1 MSVVL
6 KIRAWQAGP
15 AATLPEAAIVN
26 ANAYDHG
33 KGVCKE
39 HIVDIQDGAADNSV
53 GFIGMGRVGA
63 ALSRALAAQGVR
75 VKAIYSRNAWR
86 ARNGAEALPDVAVHT
101 NAQSLVD
108 TCTLIFLT
116 VSDDAIEPVCSAL
129 NWREGQFAV
138 HCSGATE
145 LTALRHA
152 RKAGAQTG
160 GFHPLLAFGT
170 PELALQALPG
180 CTIAIEAEPPLLDT
194 LHDFAAYLDCRP
206 LALPPGSR
214 ALYHA
219 SAHYAGAFL
228 NALLGDAVA
237 IWKSFGATEQQALQ
251 ALIPL
256 ARGTLANALDAGLT
270 ASLPGVISRG
280 DAGTLEKHL
289 AALQAMPAPVEH
301 LYRMLALRNIPVA
314 LARGGINAAQAETLA
329 GLLNNA

>member
-1 MSVVL
+1 MIL
-6 KIRAWQAGP
+6 A
-15 AATLPEAAIVN
+15 EAF
-26 ANAYDHG
+26 
-33 KGVCKE
+33 CKE

-86 ARNGAEALPDVAVHT
+86 TRNSAEALPDVAVHAH
-101 NAQSLVD
+101 AQSLVD
-108 TCTLIFLT
+108 TCALVFLT
-116 VSDDAIEPVCSAL
+116 VSDDAIEPVCSGL
-129 NWREGQFAV
+129 NWRDGQFAV

-160 GFHPLLAFGT
+160 GFHPLLAFST

-237 IWKSFGATEQQALQ
+237 LWKTFGATEQQALQ
-251 ALIPL
+251 ALVPL
-256 ARGTLANALDAGLT
+256 ARGTLRNALDDGLA

-280 DAGTLEKHL
+280 DAGTIEKHL
-289 AALQAMPAPVEH
+289 AALRALPAEFGV
-301 LYRMLALRNIPVA
+301 LYRVLATRNIPAA
-314 LARGGINAAQAETLA
+314 LARGSVSESQAQRMRD
-329 GLLNNA
+329 LLSKP